1 MTSCILRPAVFSWPA
16 RPTESLSVDGQVV
29 VAMLRVEG
37 LHPKRLVVNG
47 PKNAVLAVAV
57 GSGVVRRVNALA
69 LLNAWAG
76 HNDQAAAGEEV
87 RGRRRRL
94 RRAGR
99 VRRSGR
105 RRRAAGRAWRHG
117 CRRWWRRRPWW
128 ERHVIIGEAGAR
140 VAGYGA
146 RGAHRP
152 GRTGERTSPA
162 VATRAGGEARYVPVM
177 RRCVACR
184 RSRNVAVAS
193 EGT

>member
-29 VAMLRVEG
+29 VALLRVEG

-69 LLNAWAG
+69 LLNAGAG
-76 HNDQAAAGEEV
+76 HNGQVAAGEEV
-87 RGRRRRL
+87 RGRR
-94 RRAGR
+94 
-99 VRRSGR
+99 R

-152 GRTGERTSPA
+152 GRTGERVRVSP
-162 VATRAGGEARYVPVM
+162 VRVARYVP
-177 RRCVACR
+177 AR

-193 EGT
+193 EGSAGCGAGGAKV